1 MASRSKQMSLRE
13 VFGLNVRLE
22 RTRIGI
28 TQEELAA
35 RVQTDQGYVSQI
47 ERGAVSPS
55 LDIVERIAHALGVS
69 AGALMDEKL
78 GRK

>member
-1 MASRSKQMSLRE
+1 MPARRKSLRE

-22 RTRIGI
+22 RTRLGI
-28 TQEELAA
+28 TQEELAG

-55 LDIVERIAHALGVS
+55 LDIVERFSRALTVTP
-69 AGALMDEKL
+69 AALLDEDL

>member
-1 MASRSKQMSLRE
+1 MAARRKSLRE

-22 RTRIGI
+22 RTRLGI
-28 TQEELAA
+28 TQEELAGQ
-35 RVQTDQGYVSQI
+35 VQTDQGYVSQI

-55 LDIVERIAHALGVS
+55 LDIVERFSRALAVTP
-69 AGALMDEKL
+69 AALLDEDL

>member
-1 MASRSKQMSLRE
+1 MPSRRKSLRE

-22 RTRIGI
+22 RTRLGI
-28 TQEELAA
+28 TQEELAG

-55 LDIVERIAHALGVS
+55 LDIVERFSRALAVTP
-69 AGALMDEKL
+69 AALLDEDL